1 MTGAWQHTRKRVSLL
16 CRMGHLLF
24 WLYCLAD
31 PHASAAQSMT
41 SEQSFRIYFQNHK
54 DSLDELEGI
63 WTVAT
68 IQEFFRYDTLYDVMK
83 YPKPV
88 RVAIMN
94 KGDHYDTFVLTGEPY
109 HVEFRAS
116 DVKGVYVYKNFYKET
131 DSFSRANATITKGG
145 KMQISYEFPE
155 KYLRYKF
162 SDSYEEG
169 TRVINNTSWQRVFPD
184 AK

>member
-1 MTGAWQHTRKRVSLL
+1 MTERRRNRTRKLLVSQVS
-16 CRMGHLLF
+16 GILF
-24 WLYCLAD
+24 WLMCT
-31 PHASAAQSMT
+31 ASPSLSVSQTMT
-41 SEQSFRIYFQNHK
+41 SEQSFRLYFQDHK

-63 WTVAT
+63 WSVST

-83 YPKPV
+83 YPKAV

-116 DVKGVYVYKNFYKET
+116 DMKGVYVYKNYYKET
-131 DSFSRANATITKGG
+131 DSYSRANATITKGG

-162 SDSYEEG
+162 SDSYEDG
-169 TRVINNTSWQRVFPD
+169 TRVINNTSWQRVYPEL
-184 AK
+184 K

>member
-1 MTGAWQHTRKRVSLL
+1 MIGIRAHQRKAF
-16 CRMGHLLF
+16 GIFKFFHLLAGLF
-24 WLYCLAD
+24 WFSAPQYA
-31 PHASAAQSMT
+31 AAQKMT
-41 SEQSFRIYFQNHK
+41 SEQAFRVYFQDHK

-63 WTVAT
+63 WSVST

-94 KGDHYDTFVLTGEPY
+94 KGDHYDTFILTGEPY
-109 HVEFRAS
+109 HVEFRSS
-116 DVKGVYVYKNFYKET
+116 DVTHVYVYKNYYKET
-131 DSFSRANATITKGG
+131 DSYSKANATITKGG

-169 TRVINNTSWQRVFPD
+169 TRVMNNTSWQRVFPES
-184 AK
+184 K